1 MAKSW
6 IRCLQVTLISSKLG
20 SQLTFGSLNQFDGW
34 EPTIEVKGYKY
45 LSFLKDN
52 CTITISNLDYS
63 KIVEIMTGEYFDVQ
77 IDCGYVNGSI
87 FTIFRGSVLYI
98 SNNIDDRE
106 TDVVTIL
113 CGSELM
119 GRFSRERLKLN
130 FNSGVNLYSALQFI
144 CKLQGIKNTDISTQ
158 LKTRFIDEI
167 VNVNDTSAG
176 FLEQLLSLS
185 GSFVGNSDASVGS
198 TFSFFDV
205 SKTTHRIIPINN
217 TLIDITNGHPH
228 LNEDGLTLTVSPT
241 TQYMCTDVIQIDNS
255 IIGLEEV
262 ASTDQLTKIYGMYL
276 DKDGQYMIHQIQY
289 ALENRGRAFSIN
301 LTCKSLSLIS
311 KLNVGGTT

>member
-20 SQLTFGSLNQFDGW
+20 RQLTFGSLNQFSGW

-63 KIVEIMTGEYFDVQ
+63 KIVEIMTGEYFDVRV
-77 IDCGYVNGSI
+77 DCGYVNGSI

-119 GRFSRERLKLN
+119 GRFSRNRLKLN

-144 CKLQGIKNTDISTQ
+144 CKLQGIKQTSISTQ
-158 LKTRFIDEI
+158 LKTRFIEEI

-176 FLEQLLSLS
+176 FLEQLLDMSE
-185 GSFVGNSDASVGS
+185 SFVGNSDAADGA
-198 TFSFFDV
+198 TFSFFDA
-205 SKTTHRIIPINN
+205 SKTSKRLIHINN
-217 TLIDITNGHPH
+217 NLIDITNGHPH

-241 TQYMCTDVIQIDNS
+241 MQYMCTDVIEIDNS

-262 ASTDQLTKIYGMYL
+262 TSTDQLTKIYGMYL

-289 ALENRGRAFSIN
+289 ALENRGSAFSIN
-301 LTCKSLSLIS
+301 LSCRSRAIVSQ
-311 KLNVGGTT
+311 LNLGGTT